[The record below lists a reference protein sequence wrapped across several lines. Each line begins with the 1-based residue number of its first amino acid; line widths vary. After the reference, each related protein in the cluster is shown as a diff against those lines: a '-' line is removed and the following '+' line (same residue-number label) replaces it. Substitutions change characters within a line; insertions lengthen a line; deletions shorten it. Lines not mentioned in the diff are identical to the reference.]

1 MSKLVA
7 KNVSLYVDDNTSTC
21 RSISGFSNNLV
32 LSNESADIGVTAF
45 SDTAQQRL
53 SNGLLEWQC
62 ITQMPRKEQQVMT
75 ISGQAES

>member
-7 KNVSLYVDDNTSTC
+7 KNVSLYVDDNTSTY

-45 SDTAQQRL
+45 GDTAQQRL
-53 SNGLLEWQC
+53 SDGLLE
-62 ITQMPRKEQQVMT
+62 
-75 ISGQAES
+75 